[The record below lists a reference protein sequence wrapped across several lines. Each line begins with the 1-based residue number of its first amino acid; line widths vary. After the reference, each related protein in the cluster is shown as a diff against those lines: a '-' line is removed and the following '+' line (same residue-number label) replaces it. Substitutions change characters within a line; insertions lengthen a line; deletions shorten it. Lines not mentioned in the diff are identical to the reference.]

1 MLFLRGFI
9 LKPTERAEVP
19 LKNGTRVILFY
30 QALIASS
37 PGGTVMKQQNI
48 LSNNFQIHFQQNES
62 NFYMQYFS
70 SCLTSV
76 LSSSIS
82 LWNSLYPSL
91 LRTIGM
97 TQCFRLRFRCKTNH
111 FLLLFNNKS
120 ENSLSSISSF
130 FIFLC

>member
-62 NFYMQYFS
+62 NFYM
-70 SCLTSV
+70 
-76 LSSSIS
+76 
-82 LWNSLYPSL
+82 
-91 LRTIGM
+91 
-97 TQCFRLRFRCKTNH
+97 
-111 FLLLFNNKS
+111 
-120 ENSLSSISSF
+120 
-130 FIFLC
+130 